1 MKLEVAVADAP
12 SLAAAVAGGAD
23 RIELCSALEL
33 GGLTPSPGL
42 MALAAAGSVPTYAMV
57 RPHAGDFVF
66 DPRDVDAMLRDIDAI
81 RAAGLA
87 GVVIGASRPDG
98 MLDLA
103 LLERL
108 IAHAQGL
115 GTTLHRAIDLVPDFA
130 EATEAAVALGV
141 ERILTSGGAR
151 TAPAGMRNIAV
162 AHATAKCR
170 VAIMAG
176 SGLNPGNVE
185 RLLARGVVDEIHSSC
200 AGTARPCSE
209 AAARLGFAAGAR
221 RTTSMETVSAMKA
234 AMAGQPGTLTGDRGV
249 GASDERKFVRGN
261 VFGSN
266 GRIPEAD
273 GA

>member
-1 MKLEVAVADAP
+1 MKLEVCVADAQ

-33 GGLTPSPGL
+33 GGLTPSPGM
-42 MALAAAGSVPTYAMV
+42 MALAAAARVPAYAMV

-66 DPRDVDAMLRDIDAI
+66 EARDLDIMLRDIDAI

-98 MLDLA
+98 RLDIA

-141 ERILTSGGAR
+141 ERILTSGGAP
-151 TAPAGMRNIAV
+151 TALEGMHNLAV
-162 AHATAKCR
+162 AHAAAKGR
-170 VAIMAG
+170 LAIMAG
-176 SGLNPGNVE
+176 AGLNPGNVG
-185 RLLARGVVDEIHSSC
+185 RLLAHGVIDEIHGSC
-200 AGTARPCSE
+200 AGAERPC
-209 AAARLGFAAGAR
+209 AATAARLGFAVGAR
-221 RTTSMETVSAMKA
+221 RTTSVAIVSAMKA
-234 AMAGQPGTLTGDRGV
+234 AAERTTTNRLQANAARKPTPPTPQMGRG
-249 GASDERKFVRGN
+249 
-261 VFGSN
+261 
-266 GRIPEAD
+266 
-273 GA
+273 